1 MSPADP
7 QTEPA
12 APRRRVRAPLLALVA
27 LTGAALLGLA
37 LSGVADRA
45 GAANVQAGLQ
55 RALVAF
61 GLARALNGVISVV
74 QGTEVAI
81 QPAGVGINLAP
92 GQILDPVNDL
102 VERFS
107 WVMLAASTSFGV
119 QRLLL
124 EVLAWPGV
132 SIALGLLLLLLL
144 LALWQ
149 QRGWLA
155 GRRGWL
161 LRLAL
166 FVAMLRFLIPLL
178 ALLSEGI
185 HHGFI
190 EPRYAAAV
198 AGLEQA
204 SDQLGQ
210 LAEGESSEHP
220 DQASLLN
227 RLQRLYDE
235 TGAALD
241 VQQRLADIKTL
252 AARTTEQTI
261 ELISI
266 FVFQTILLPLAFLW
280 LLRGAYRMLVGAW
293 RGVLTRN

>member
-1 MSPADP
+1 VA
-7 QTEPA
+7 
-12 APRRRVRAPLLALVA
+12 APLLAVVLLA
-27 LTGAALLGLA
+27 GAALLGLA
-37 LSGVADRA
+37 LSGAADRA
-45 GAANVQAGLQ
+45 GAANVEAGLQ

-61 GLARALNGVISVV
+61 GLARALNGVISVI

-107 WVMLAASTSFGV
+107 WVMLASTTSFGV
-119 QRLLL
+119 QHLLL
-124 EVLAWPGV
+124 DILAWPGV
-132 SIALGLLLLLLL
+132 SAALGLLLLLLA

-155 GRRGWL
+155 VRRGWL
-161 LRLAL
+161 LRLTL

-178 ALLSEGI
+178 ALLGEGI
-185 HHGFI
+185 HHAFI

-204 SDQLGQ
+204 SDQLGE
-210 LAEGESSEHP
+210 LAEGDRGANPAEE
-220 DQASLLN
+220 SLLD
-227 RLQRLYDE
+227 RLQRLYSE

-241 VQQRLADIKTL
+241 VQQRLADIKVL

-261 ELISI
+261 QLISI

-280 LLRGAYRMLVGAW
+280 LLRAGYRMLLRAGRGAFS
-293 RGVLTRN
+293 RD